1 VSLRIWDGKS
11 AGEAEA
17 PKVTRRSF
25 LRTSTA
31 VAGGLAAM
39 AAALSPLKDL
49 KVGEEFSVQ
58 KFLQKHYK
66 EMTAQGQM
74 ERRWTGSAIE
84 VELRYKVRPTSRCQ
98 AEWKASSS
106 PTR

>member
-1 VSLRIWDGKS
+1 MVFRIWDGKS

-66 EMTAQGQM
+66 EMTPKDM
-74 ERRWTGSAIE
+74 EIASRTGFAARWSCGTRCG
-84 VELRYKVRPTSRCQ
+84 RTSRM
-98 AEWKASSS
+98 
-106 PTR
+106 